1 MLSFYFFSGNDKG
14 NVKIMYPM
22 GVEKEP
28 YYFKWSNC
36 YLKEGEVKSRLIEQC
51 ADNKK
56 LDLFE
61 KILSFGDSPTLI

>member
-1 MLSFYFFSGNDKG
+1 
-14 NVKIMYPM
+14 MYPM
-22 GVEKEP
+22 GEEKEP